1 MRKSIFI
8 AFCLGASFALKA
20 VEFDKDVIYT
30 KAGERELKLDIMY
43 TKGAKLKPLVMCIHG
58 GGWIAGHRKMYHGR
72 MRSLAKLGYV
82 TATVEYRFAP
92 KTIWPG
98 QLNDVQAAHRFLIK
112 NADRYGI
119 DPERIAAWGESAGGH
134 LSLMLGLMPTEN
146 EEALRLRGIVN
157 YFGPTE
163 FRQVDRI
170 GLAGRFMLQSL
181 VGGRL
186 EDKREILAHASPMAY
201 VDRTD
206 PPVLTL
212 HGTKDKL
219 VPIEGSELL
228 HETLLKAQI
237 PGQLFP
243 MEGVGHGMGG
253 ARKKSQEI
261 LRNFLESYLRG
272 STMPMLAHED
282 FDQGAARWEPTDS
295 KAWKTVKKDGRSFY
309 SLHQQS
315 QYKTRVRSPF
325 NISLL
330 KGSEVGDFVL
340 DVDLR
345 STIKTY
351 GHQDLCLF
359 FGHQDPEHYY
369 YVHIGRKA
377 DAHANSIFLV
387 NNAPRVSIAKTRTEG
402 TDWSRGWHR
411 ARIRR
416 EAASGRIE
424 VYFDD
429 MQKPIM
435 TTIDKTFTHGRVGI
449 GSFDDTGDFD
459 AIRLWGKP
467 PSKNSK

>member
-1 MRKSIFI
+1 MRNLLSI
-8 AFCLGASFALKA
+8 AFFLCVTFALKA
-20 VEFDKDVIYT
+20 VEFDKDVVYT
-30 KAGERELKLDIMY
+30 QIGNRKLKLDIMY
-43 TKGAKLKPLVMCIHG
+43 TKGAKMQPLIMCIHG
-58 GGWIAGHRKMYHGR
+58 GGWMGGHRSMYHSR
-72 MRSLAKLGYV
+72 MRKFAEQGYV
-82 TATVEYRFAP
+82 TASVEYRFAP

-98 QLNDVQAAHRFLIK
+98 QMKDVQAAHQFLIK
-112 NADRYGI
+112 NAERYGI

-134 LSLMLGLMPTEN
+134 LALMLGLTPAEKG
-146 EEALRLRGIVN
+146 ESLRLRGVVN

-163 FRQVDRI
+163 FRQTDRI
-170 GLAGRFMLQSL
+170 QGAGRFMLMAL
-181 VGGRL
+181 MGGRL
-186 EDKREILAHASPMAY
+186 EGKKEILAEASPMFHI
-201 VDRTD
+201 DRTD

-212 HGTKDKL
+212 HGTRDRL

-228 HETLLKAQI
+228 HEEMIKAQI

-243 MEGVGHGMGG
+243 MENTGHGMGG
-253 ARKKSQEI
+253 DRKKGQAL
-261 LRNFLESYLRG
+261 LRNFFEDYLRG
-272 STMPMLAHED
+272 SDMKLLAHED
-282 FDQGAARWEPTDS
+282 FDKETEKWEATDP
-295 KAWKTVKKDGRSFY
+295 KAWKAVKKSGRSIY
-309 SLHQQS
+309 SLHAKS
-315 QYKTRVRSPF
+315 NYKTKVRSPF

-345 STIKTY
+345 STIKVY

-369 YVHIGRKA
+369 YVHLGRKA

-416 EAASGRIE
+416 EATSGKIE
-424 VYFDD
+424 VFFDD
-429 MQKPIM
+429 MQKPVM
-435 TTIDKTFTHGRVGI
+435 TTVDKTFTHGRVGI

-459 AIRLWGKP
+459 AIRLWGKRP
-467 PSKNSK
+467 EKK